1 MSKTKSSEYN
11 WKFSK
16 IGGVTRVN
24 IETGE
29 DIAHLGELDQKL
41 WTALSCPT
49 TGFEFDET
57 TLAYLDSN
65 CDGRIHVN
73 EVIEASKWLTEALK
87 SPGSL
92 LAGEDFVAREAI
104 NPETEAGKALLE
116 GISNVMKV
124 NGEEHDSVALADVA
138 KALETLA
145 AAAAEAKAAGEDVL
159 PYGAETE
166 EALGLAGKLKA
177 KIDDYFLRNKLAAYD
192 NESTEALDVSAERI
206 GAISEKELPGCIDE
220 IATYPLARVSGS
232 QDLSLSAVIN
242 PAWAADFARFKA
254 IAIDKDYPAAESFT
268 EAEWQAIQ
276 GKLATYAE
284 WKDQVKKEEDEFLES
299 QKAEAE
305 TIKGV
310 DKFLHL
316 YRDFFR
322 FLKNFVSFSDFYSR
336 DESRL
341 AVFQSGKLYIDER
354 CLDLCVRVT
363 DMARHGDMSA
373 KSGMFILYCHCVSK
387 VKGKEMD
394 IAGVVTEGN
403 TRSLSVGQN
412 AIFYDRDG
420 HDWDATV
427 TKIVD
432 NPISVPQAFWTPYRK
447 FGKWCTDKLSKGA
460 AERDDKATQDLV
472 AKADGA
478 KLPDEA
484 AGKKQAFDIAKFAGI
499 FAAIGMALGFILDA
513 LVGLLDSIIKMPWW
527 GFFVLIAAI
536 ILLISGPSMLLAW
549 IKLRKR
555 NLAPVLNANG
565 WAINS
570 RVLVNTQFGS
580 TLTHLAEYPKVKGKD
595 PFRKRTPLWRKIL
608 RWILL
613 LLVLAIAAFWIVNKR
628 LPWQRP
634 AVEEIVIEEVIT
646 DEQPVDDADPAAEP
660 VEEETAEP
668 AV

>member
-1 MSKTKSSEYN
+1 MSKTKSNKYN

-57 TLAYLDSN
+57 TLAYIDSN
-65 CDGRIHVN
+65 NDGHIHVN
-73 EVIEASKWLTEALK
+73 EVVEASKWLVAALK
-87 SPGSL
+87 SPDSL
-92 LAGEDFVAREAI
+92 LAGEDFISTDAI
-104 NPETEAGKALLE
+104 NPDSDAGKALLE
-116 GISNVMKV
+116 GISNAAKV
-124 NGEEHDSVALADVA
+124 LGEEHESISLADTA
-138 KALETLA
+138 KALGILA
-145 AAAAEAKAAGEDVL
+145 EAAAEAKAAGEDVL
-159 PYGAETE
+159 PYGADTE
-166 EALGLAGKLKA
+166 EALALAGKLKA
-177 KIDDYFLRNKLAAYD
+177 KIDDYFLRSKLAAFD
-192 NESTEALDVSAERI
+192 SESTAALDVSAERI
-206 GAISEKELPGCIDE
+206 GAISDKELPGCIDE
-220 IATYPLARVSGS
+220 IATYPLARVSGD
-232 QDLSLSAVIN
+232 QALSLTAVIN
-242 PAWAADFARFKA
+242 PAWAADFARLKA
-254 IAIDKDYPAAESFT
+254 IAFDKDYPGAAT
-268 EAEWQAIQ
+268 LTDADWQAVQ
-276 GKLATYAE
+276 AKLATYTA
-284 WKDQVKKEEDEFLES
+284 WKDEVKKEEDEFLES

-322 FLKNFVSFSDFYSR
+322 FLKNFVTFSDFYSR
-336 DESRL
+336 DEARL

-354 CLDLCVRVT
+354 SLDLCVRVT
-363 DMARHGDMSA
+363 DMGRHGDMAA

-387 VKGKEMD
+387 VLGKEMD
-394 IAGVVTEGN
+394 IAGIVTEGN

-432 NPISVPQAFWTPYRK
+432 NPISVPQAFWSPYRK
-447 FGKWCTDKLSKGA
+447 FAKWCTDKLNKN
-460 AERDDKATQDLV
+460 AEDRDNKATQDLV

-478 KLPDEA
+478 KIPEDGA
-484 AGKKQAFDIAKFAGI
+484 AKKQAFDIAKFAGI

-513 LVGLLDSIIKMPWW
+513 VVGLLDSIIKMPWW
-527 GFFVLIAAI
+527 GVFVLIAAI

-580 TLTHLAEYPKVKGKD
+580 TLTHLAKYPKVKGKD
-595 PFRKRTPLWRKIL
+595 PFRKKTPLWRHIL
-608 RWILL
+608 RWCLI
-613 LLVLAIAAFWIVNKR
+613 LLVLAIAAFWICNKR
-628 LPWQRP
+628 LPWQKP
-634 AVEEIVIEEVIT
+634 HVEEVVIEEVIT
-646 DEQPVDDADPAAEP
+646 EEPAAVDAAAEPAAEP
-660 VEEETAEP
+660 ATEEP
-668 AV
+668 AL

>member
-1 MSKTKSSEYN
+1 MSKSKSNKYN
-11 WKFSK
+11 WKFNK
-16 IGGVTRVN
+16 VGGITRVS

-29 DIAHLGELDQKL
+29 DIARLGELDQKL

-57 TLAYLDSN
+57 TLAYLDTN

-73 EVIEASKWLTEALK
+73 EVVAASKWLTEALR
-87 SPGSL
+87 SPDSL
-92 LAGEDFVAREAI
+92 LPGEDFITAGAI

-116 GISNVMKV
+116 GMANTLKV
-124 NGEEHDSVALADVA
+124 LGEEHESVSLADTA
-138 KALETLA
+138 KALGILA
-145 AAAAEAKAAGEDVL
+145 EAAAEAKAAGEDVL
-159 PYGAETE
+159 PYGADTE

-177 KIDDYFLRNKLAAYD
+177 
-192 NESTEALDVSAERI
+192 
-206 GAISEKELPGCIDE
+206 
-220 IATYPLARVSGS
+220 IA
-232 QDLSLSAVIN
+232 
-242 PAWAADFARFKA
+242 F
-254 IAIDKDYPAAESFT
+254 DKDYPGAEAIT
-268 EAEWQAIQ
+268 DADWQAVQ
-276 GKLATYAE
+276 GKLATYAG

-305 TIKGV
+305 TIKTV

-322 FLKNFVSFSDFYSR
+322 FLKNFVTFSDFYSR

-354 CLDLCVRVT
+354 CLDLCVRVS
-363 DMARHGDMSA
+363 DMARHGDMA
-373 KSGMFILYCHCVSK
+373 GKSGMFILYCHCISK
-387 VKGKEMD
+387 VKGAEMD
-394 IAGVVTEGN
+394 IAGIVTEGN

-427 TKIVD
+427 TRILD

-478 KLPDEA
+478 KLPEEG

-513 LVGLLDSIIKMPWW
+513 VVGLLDSIIKMPWW
-527 GFFVLIAAI
+527 GFFVLVAAI

-549 IKLRKR
+549 LKLRKR

-595 PFRKRTPLWRKIL
+595 PFRKKTPLWRKII
-608 RWILL
+608 RWCLL
-613 LLVLAIAAFWIVNKR
+613 LLVLVVAAYWIVNKR
-628 LPWQRP
+628 LPWQKP
-634 AVEEIVIEEVIT
+634 VVEEIVIEEVIT
-646 DEQPVDDADPAAEP
+646 DEQPVDDADSAAEP
-660 VEEETAEP
+660 VAEETAEP
-668 AV
+668 AA